1 MNAIDHRIAERRQ
14 QVTEDRARGR
24 LKWLIW
30 LVLIVAAVGATLWLV
45 NSPLLSIR
53 SVTVTGAE
61 RTDPAA
67 IANSLDAGPGT
78 PTMSV
83 DAGAVESALLDDPW
97 IAQADVIV
105 SWPGSVEIRVV
116 EREPVVVVTIDGDGF
131 NAASDG
137 VLVERSVGGALP
149 PLISTDLSN
158 PTRVGGQIN
167 DAATLGAIEFVEA
180 LPPAL
185 RRSTEIMIIGGVVGA
200 EVDGIS
206 ILMGRPTEMVAK
218 AAAIEALIAAGI
230 EPGSRIDV
238 TAPTRPAV
246 APPQSQV
253 EGETE
258 ALEESQPSD

>member
-1 MNAIDHRIAERRQ
+1 MNMIDHRIAERRQ

-24 LKWLIW
+24 LRWLIW
-30 LVLIVAAVGATLWLV
+30 LVLIVVAVGSMVWLV

-61 RTDPAA
+61 RTNPAA
-67 IANSLDAGPGT
+67 IANSLEAGPGT

-83 DAGAVESALLDDPW
+83 DAGALEAVLLDDPW

-105 SWPGSVEIRVV
+105 SWPGSMEIHVV

-137 VLVERSVGGALP
+137 VLVEQSVNGAIP
-149 PLISTDLSN
+149 PLITTDLSK
-158 PTRVGGQIN
+158 PTHVGDQIA
-167 DAATLGAIEFVEA
+167 DVATLGAIEFVEA

-185 RRSTEIMIIGGVVGA
+185 RRSTEISIIGGVVGA
-200 EVDGIS
+200 EVDGIV
-206 ILMGRPTEMVAK
+206 ILLGRPNNMAAK
-218 AAAIEALIAAGI
+218 AAAVEALIGAGI
-230 EPGSRIDV
+230 ERGSRIDV
-238 TAPTRPAV
+238 TAALRPAV
-246 APPQSQV
+246 APPQSQL

-258 ALEESQPSD
+258 TLEESQPLD

>member
-1 MNAIDHRIAERRQ
+1 MNTMDHRIAERRQ

-30 LVLIVAAVGATLWLV
+30 GVLVVAAAAATVWLV

-53 SVTVTGAE
+53 TVTVTGAE

-67 IANSLDAGPGT
+67 IAISLEAGPGT

-83 DAGAVESALLDDPW
+83 NAGAVEVALLGDPW

-105 SWPGSVEIRVV
+105 SWPGTVEIHVV
-116 EREPVVVVTIDGDGF
+116 ERLPVVAITIDGDAF
-131 NAASDG
+131 QAAADG
-137 VLVERSVGGALP
+137 VLVEELSGGAIP
-149 PLISTDLSN
+149 PLISTDLSVSA
-158 PTRVGGQIN
+158 RVGDQIT
-167 DAATLGAIEFVEA
+167 DASTLGAIEFVEA

-185 RRSTEIMIIGGVVGA
+185 RRSTEVSVIGGAVGA
-200 EVDGIS
+200 EVDGII
-206 ILMGRPTEMVAK
+206 ILLGRPTDMAAK
-218 AAAIEALIAAGI
+218 AATVAALIDTGI
-230 EPGSRIDV
+230 ERGSRIDV
-238 TAPTRPAV
+238 TAPLRPAV
-246 APPQSQV
+246 APPQSQL